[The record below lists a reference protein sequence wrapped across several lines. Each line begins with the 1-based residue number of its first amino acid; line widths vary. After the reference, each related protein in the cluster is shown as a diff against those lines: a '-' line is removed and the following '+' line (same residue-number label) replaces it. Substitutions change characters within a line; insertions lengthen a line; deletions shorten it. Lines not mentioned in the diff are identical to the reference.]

1 MELLKLQ
8 PQGWVGAM
16 CATAVHR
23 TASRMQ
29 INKDLNTETIITVSN
44 GMKIQVAV
52 AKN

>member
-1 MELLKLQ
+1 MELRKLQ

-29 INKDLNTETIITVSN
+29 IYKDLNTATIITVSN
-44 GMKIQVAV
+44 GKKIQVAV